1 MPASSGSTVSPDGF
15 SSDETVHL
23 TVPELV
29 APIGSAPS
37 GSSLLA
43 VLAGYV
49 LPGSSGPPAST
60 LVMLI
65 VIGLIL
71 GVGYAARPQ
80 LTEALASQRLLGASS
95 GHGMA
100 VRRPG

>member
-1 MPASSGSTVSPDGF
+1 M
-15 SSDETVHL
+15 
-23 TVPELV
+23 
-29 APIGSAPS
+29 
-37 GSSLLA
+37 
-43 VLAGYV
+43 LAGYV

-60 LVMLI
+60 LVLLI

-80 LTEALASQRLLGASS
+80 LTEAVASADLLGASS
-95 GHGMA
+95 GHGLA